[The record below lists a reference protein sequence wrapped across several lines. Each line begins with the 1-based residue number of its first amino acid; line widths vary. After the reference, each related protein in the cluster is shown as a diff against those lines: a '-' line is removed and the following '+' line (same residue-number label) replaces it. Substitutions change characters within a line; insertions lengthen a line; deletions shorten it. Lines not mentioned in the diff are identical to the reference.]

1 LLSVSAINISKI
13 SLLEFYRYFVGKP
26 HDAMEAIYARMQQLT
41 KGLLEG
47 FPLDQAPITLENVD
61 DFYQHFD
68 TNQFFLITEGMMHLT
83 HKGQTLVSFDE
94 RNLVGIT
101 RALNLSGPTR

>member
-94 RNLVGIT
+94 GNLVGIT